1 MHDIKYIR
9 AHPEKFNAGM
19 KKRGLDIQAEE
30 ILAIDLAVRDLKT
43 KVQTH
48 QQQVND
54 LSKQIGILKSKA
66 GDTAEIAELIAQV
79 EFAKSQM
86 AELNTDLSD
95 RENALHE
102 YLITIPNLLSDEVP
116 FGIDES
122 YNVCVKTHGTPKQFD
137 FQPKQHFE
145 LGEALDMMDF
155 EQTAKIS
162 GSRFVTL
169 KNTLARL
176 ERALVNFM
184 LDIHTTECGYIEMST
199 PFMVREST
207 MYGIGQLP
215 KFAEDSFVVD
225 NSAYRLIPTA
235 EVTLTSMVADMI
247 LDEAELPIRMTGHT
261 PCFRSEAGSAG
272 RDTRGMIRLHQFSKV
287 ELVSIVKPEDSYNEH
302 ERMLNAAETVLRRLE
317 IPYRVMLLCSQ
328 DTGFCS
334 AKTYDIEAW
343 LPGQNTYR
351 EISSCSNC
359 HGFQALRM
367 KARYKTQNGNEFLH
381 TLNGSGL
388 PIGRTIVAI
397 MENYQNA
404 DGSITIPGALVSYMG
419 GIEKIQTIVN

>member
-9 AHPEKFNAGM
+9 GNPEKFNAGIE
-19 KKRGLDIQAEE
+19 KRGLAIQAEE
-30 ILAIDLAVRDLKT
+30 ILAVDIAVRDLKT

-54 LSKQIGILKSKA
+54 LSRQIGILKGKGGNPDKISQ
-66 GDTAEIAELIAQV
+66 LMAQV
-79 EFAKSQM
+79 EDAQNEM
-86 AELNTDLSD
+86 TALNSDLSD
-95 RENALHE
+95 RDNKLNQ
-102 YLITIPNLLSDEVP
+102 YLITIPNLLSDDVP
-116 FGIDES
+116 FGVDE
-122 YNVCVKTHGTPKQFD
+122 NDNICIKTHGQPKQFD

-184 LDIHTTECGYIEMST
+184 LDIHTKEFGYIEIST
-199 PFMVREST
+199 PFMVRENT
-207 MYGIGQLP
+207 MYGVGQLP

-225 NSAYRLIPTA
+225 NGAYRLIPTA
-235 EVTLTSMVADMI
+235 EVTLTSMVSDMI
-247 LDEAELPIRMTGHT
+247 VNEAELPIRMTAHT
-261 PCFRSEAGSAG
+261 QCFRSEAGSAG

-287 ELVSIVKPEDSYNEH
+287 ELVSIVKPEDSSNEH
-302 ERMLNAAETVLRRLE
+302 ERMLNAAETVLSRLE

-334 AKTYDIEAW
+334 SKTYDIEAW

-359 HGFQALRM
+359 HGFQAQRM
-367 KARYKTQNGNEFLH
+367 KARYKTESGNQFVH

-397 MENYQNA
+397 MENYQNI
-404 DGSITIPGALVSYMG
+404 DGSITIPNALLPYMN
-419 GIEKIQTIVN
+419 GIKIIKR